1 MKAKDFD
8 QKFDEGEDLTPYLDL
23 AHAKRLGADHQRITI
38 DLPLWLLERIDQE
51 ASQRGIT
58 LQAVIQTS
66 LVEHLAL
73 SQPQ

>member
-8 QKFDEGEDLTPYLDL
+8 QKFDAGEDLTPYLDL
-23 AHAKRLGADHQRITI
+23 AHAQRLGATHQRISI

-51 ASQRGIT
+51 ANQQGVS
-58 LQAVIQTS
+58 LQAIIQTS

-73 SQPQ
+73 SKPQ